1 MIEASLRQQHGERY
15 NVTHK
20 LYFNNPLT
28 FEFEADIVQL
38 ETPSDDRTHVVL
50 DKTYFYPTGGGQ
62 AHDTGWLNGK
72 PVVDVMQQGAE
83 VVHVVQGLIEGNS
96 VQGRIDSD
104 RRWRAMQAHTGQ
116 HVLSAAFVH
125 ALGDDAQT
133 LSVSMYPHKASTVD
147 IGLAELSDIQIE
159 RVETLVNEV
168 VFDDRPVKSYFV
180 TPDRVPDT
188 LRRGVSDKVSGD
200 VRIVEVDDFDM
211 VACAGTHVPR
221 TGMLGLLKILK
232 VENHK
237 DGSRVHFVA
246 GHLALETFQQYQTVV
261 DDLAREMTTGLEQ
274 LPENVRRLQEE
285 RNLLAKTVEDQRE
298 DLLSFERDRLLSEA
312 ESAGDVRVVKAVFTG
327 RDSDD
332 LKLLGLLLANVSG
345 VVALLV
351 NQQGDDATV
360 AVSAAEDSEIHAG
373 NVLRAHLAQFDGHG
387 GGNSR
392 YAQGICKGLL
402 ADDAG
407 DTLTDF
413 LQQFNQQVA
422 D

>member
-1 MIEASLRQQHGERY
+1 M
-15 NVTHK
+15 THK
-20 LYFNNPLT
+20 LYFNNPLN

-38 ETPSDDRTHVVL
+38 ETPSDDLTHVVL

-72 PVVDVMQQGAE
+72 PVVDVMQQGDD

-104 RRWRAMQAHTGQ
+104 RRWRNMQAHTGQ

-133 LSVSMYPHKASTVD
+133 LSVSMSPDKVSTVD
-147 IGLAELSDIQIE
+147 IGLADLTDVQIE
-159 RVETLVNEV
+159 RVETLVNEI

-200 VRIVEVDDFDM
+200 VRIVEISDFDM
-211 VACAGTHVPR
+211 VACAGTHVLR

-232 VENHK
+232 YENYK

-246 GHLALETFQQYQTVV
+246 GHLALTTFQQYQAVV
-261 DDLAREMTTGLEQ
+261 DDLALQMTTGIEQ
-274 LPENVRRLQEE
+274 LSENVRKLRDE
-285 RNLLAKTVEDQRE
+285 RNVLAKTVEDQRE
-298 DLLSFERDRLLSEA
+298 ALLSAERDRLLDEA
-312 ESAGDVRVVKAVFTG
+312 ETVGDVRVVKSVFAG

-332 LKLLGLLLANVSG
+332 IKLLGLLLANVSG

-351 NQQGDDATV
+351 SKQGADATV
-360 AVSAAEDSEIHAG
+360 AVSASEDSAVHAG
-373 NVLRAHLAQFDGHG
+373 NVLRMHLAQFDGHG

-392 YAQGICKGLL
+392 YAQGICKGLV
-402 ADDAG
+402 ADNADHV
-407 DTLTDF
+407 LTDF
-413 LQQFNQQVA
+413 LQQFNQHLMN
-422 D
+422 